1 MEITLRIWHMFRT
14 ISVQHEKIIQTCDF
28 FRTIS
33 VHFSA
38 NSGNLFFFPEH
49 VRSQKLLSC
58 AFSAAV
64 SSFFRNI
71 SVLSSTIFALEN
83 QNKTVQIWQEQ
94 LKI

>member
-28 FRTIS
+28 
-33 VHFSA
+33 
-38 NSGNLFFFPEH
+38 SGPYPFTH
-49 VRSQKLLSC
+49 SK
-58 AFSAAV
+58 
-64 SSFFRNI
+64 
-71 SVLSSTIFALEN
+71 SSTIFALEN